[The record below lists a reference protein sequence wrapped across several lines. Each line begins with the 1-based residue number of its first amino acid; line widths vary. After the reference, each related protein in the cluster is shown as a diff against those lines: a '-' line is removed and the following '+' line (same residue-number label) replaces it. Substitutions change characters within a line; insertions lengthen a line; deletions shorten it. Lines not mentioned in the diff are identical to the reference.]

1 MDQVFDSWTKR
12 EINFLVAIAV
22 CLVLLIS
29 TLIYHL
35 LTDRAHRADDH
46 LPLPSVAEEGNR
58 EGSGLVTPK
67 DEMEEIPAEIVVDVK
82 GAVKEPGIY
91 RLPSDSRVY
100 EAIEAAGGATDEADT
115 DQLNLADFLS
125 DGMAIVVPVEGEE
138 LSEGGM
144 QTAGSGSL
152 GTAGKVNINRATEEE
167 LQTLSGIGPAKAA
180 AIVRD
185 REENGPFKTE
195 DDLTRVSGIGEKT
208 LENIREEI
216 TVK

>member
-12 EINFLVAIAV
+12 EINLLVATAV

-29 TLIYHL
+29 TLIYYF
-35 LTDRAHRADDH
+35 LTDRADRGDDQ
-46 LPLPSVAEEGNR
+46 LPLPPVTEEGDQK
-58 EGSGLVTPK
+58 ESGLVTPK
-67 DEMEEIPAEIVVDVK
+67 DEAEEVPTEIVVDVK

-91 RLPSDSRVY
+91 RLPPDSRVY
-100 EAIEAAGGATDEADT
+100 EAIEAAGGTTDEADT
-115 DQLNLADFLS
+115 GQLNLADFLT
-125 DGMAIVVPVEGEE
+125 DGMAVVIPVEGEE
-138 LSEGGM
+138 LSEGGI
-144 QTAGSGSL
+144 QTGGSGPL
-152 GTAGKVNINRATEEE
+152 GTLGKVNINRASEEE
-167 LQTLSGIGPAKAA
+167 LQTLSGIGPAKAT

-185 REENGPFKTE
+185 REKNGPFKTE